1 MDIGNLLVATPSI
14 IGDFNFHRSVIILTN
29 YKSSGSLGLIL
40 NKKLEYTLGEV
51 MEGVKS
57 NFPLFF
63 GGPIEQDNL
72 FYIHTLGDNISN
84 SIPISKK
91 LYWSGDFKDVIDL
104 LKKGE
109 LTQENIRFFL
119 GYSGW
124 TKGQLELE
132 INEKSWEPF
141 EFKSTLE
148 LLKIPAIDM
157 WRECMIALGGKY
169 LIWLNTPENP
179 NAN

>member
-1 MDIGNLLVATPSI
+1 MDIGKLLVATPSI
-14 IGDFNFHRSVIILTN
+14 IGDFNFHRSVIMLTN
-29 YKSSGSLGLIL
+29 YKSSGCFGFIL

-57 NFPLFF
+57 NFPIYF
-63 GGPIEQDNL
+63 GGPVEQDNL
-72 FYIHTLGDNISN
+72 FYIHTLGYKIPN

-91 LYWSGDFKDVIDL
+91 LFWSGDFKAVSDL
-104 LKKGE
+104 LIKGE
-109 LTQENIRFFL
+109 LTQQNIRFFL

-124 TKGQLELE
+124 TSGQLELE

-141 EFKSTLE
+141 EYKSNLE

-157 WRECMIALGGKY
+157 WRECMTALGGEY
-169 LIWLNTPENP
+169 LLWLNTPENP
-179 NAN
+179 SAN